1 MKKHPKWTVALLL
14 VGILSLS
21 ACAISST
28 QIPAVVTVPDTSTQ
42 EAQPT
47 PQSQT
52 GTINQS
58 EAIAASQGTFETIY
72 EQVNPSVVNIRVTA
86 QVSQAQSPFRFFF
99 GQQAPDQS
107 QTQEALGSGFVLD
120 TDGHIVTNNH
130 VVDGAD
136 TINVTFQ
143 DGTTVPAKVVGTD
156 PDSDLAVI
164 KVDNVA
170 VDRLHPVQFADSTQ
184 VKVGQLAV
192 AIGNPFGLEGTM
204 TVGIVSAL
212 GRALSG
218 DSTDGQGGSYSIP
231 DVIQTDAAINPGNS
245 GGVLVDDSGRVIGV
259 TSAIVSSTNSSAGI
273 GFAIPS
279 IIVQKVAPRL
289 IADGHYDHPRLG
301 ISGISLNSE
310 LATAMKLNADQR
322 GALVVE
328 VQSGGPAD
336 KAGLKGSTQDVTIEN
351 QNTRVGGDII
361 IGIDGHPINSF
372 DDLSTYLA
380 RYTDVG
386 QTITVTVLRGSKTE
400 DISITLDART
410 TSSSPAASNTQDSTG
425 TGAYLGIHSVTM
437 IPELA
442 QAMGLPSDQQGV
454 LVAQVAQGSPADQAG
469 LQGGDQSVRI
479 NGQLVPIGGDIIVAI
494 DGQQVDSG
502 SALQSILQQHQAG
515 DKVTLTVLRNGKEAQ
530 VEVTLA
536 ERPTQ

>member
-72 EQVNPSVVNIRVTA
+72 EQVNPSVVKIRVTA